1 MKHKFVLMFCWCEER
16 RSMKEEWKKDQSS
29 LSLSLSPLFSSLF
42 RFFRFLFFVALF
54 RFFRCL
60 VAATRPDA
68 AKPWKFTKKKK
79 KSPTLTLD
87 FYWNWNKFRPASGR
101 IPSSCVCF
109 FSRWVSLLVPGI
121 FRKHPENLPL
131 EESQKTIWIGL
142 RLMALPAG
150 SGSSSHPAKCDTL
163 MKWADSGVTFHW

>member
-1 MKHKFVLMFCWCEER
+1 MWRTSIDEGG
-16 RSMKEEWKKDQSS
+16 MKEGSIIS

-79 KSPTLTLD
+79 KKKKSPTLTLD

-121 FRKHPENLPL
+121 FRKNPENLPL

>member
-1 MKHKFVLMFCWCEER
+1 
-16 RSMKEEWKKDQSS
+16 MKEGSIIS
-29 LSLSLSPLFSSLF
+29 LSLSFPSLF
-42 RFFRFLFFVALF
+42 LPLPLLPVFLLCCSVPFLSLSRRRHSARRSKTL
-54 RFFRCL
+54 
-60 VAATRPDA
+60 
-68 AKPWKFTKKKK
+68 KIHKKK

-121 FRKHPENLPL
+121 FRKNPENLPL

-163 MKWADSGVTFHW
+163 MKWADSGVTFH